1 MAVKQTEKRNE
12 KIIQN
17 IKDIGQ
23 SLIDNAE
30 KIANDFKFH
39 TDLTITCYPCEA
51 DQYPRIIVET
61 EFIPEKIVERY
72 NA

>member
-1 MAVKQTEKRNE
+1 MATQREKGRE

-30 KIANDFKFH
+30 KIVNDFKYH
-39 TDLTITCYPCEA
+39 ADLTITCYPTEK
-51 DQYPRIIVET
+51 DNYPRIVVET
-61 EFIPEKIVERY
+61 EFVPEKIVERY
-72 NA
+72 M